1 MFTNKVRF
9 EKKAEERNGFDQSFR
24 MMWTGWQM
32 NKSGL
37 KTFLQS
43 ERQLK
48 QTGSNTDH
56 GDSLKIVLKI
66 QFVTVISHF
75 YYWQFGIIV
84 INNLAYSLYINTK
97 S

>member
-9 EKKAEERNGFDQSFR
+9 EKKAVKGNGFDQNFR
-24 MMWTGWQM
+24 MMRTGWRM

-84 INNLAYSLYINTK
+84 INNLAYSLYINTV

>member
-1 MFTNKVRF
+1 
-9 EKKAEERNGFDQSFR
+9 
-24 MMWTGWQM
+24 M

-56 GDSLKIVLKI
+56 AKMSIKDRNGRDLTEAEEIKKVSRI
-66 QFVTVISHF
+66 HR
-75 YYWQFGIIV
+75 
-84 INNLAYSLYINTK
+84 
-97 S
+97 